1 MRGVVILYAI
11 ILDIARSE
19 YVDGVLAY
27 ASDPATPTA
36 AYVAEKMDL
45 PGSL

>member
-1 MRGVVILYAI
+1 MRGIVILYAI

-19 YVDGVLAY
+19 HVDGVLAY

-36 AYVAEKMDL
+36 DYVAEKMDL
-45 PGSL
+45 PGSP